1 MNVGQE
7 RILALRAT
15 NALLKAVTE
24 RIDQAVAG
32 ESLSRQEYSEVVKY
46 ATEKLADA
54 GDIRGAIMST
64 HTLSRAAHR

>member
-1 MNVGQE
+1 MNVGHE

-32 ESLSRQEYSEVVKY
+32 DSLSRQAYCEVVKY
-46 ATEKLADA
+46 AAQKLADA

-64 HTLSRAAHR
+64 HSLSRAAHR

>member
-32 ESLSRQEYSEVVKY
+32 ESLSRQEYSEVVND

-54 GDIRGAIMST
+54 GDIRGGIMAA
-64 HTLSRAAHR
+64 HTLSHAAHR